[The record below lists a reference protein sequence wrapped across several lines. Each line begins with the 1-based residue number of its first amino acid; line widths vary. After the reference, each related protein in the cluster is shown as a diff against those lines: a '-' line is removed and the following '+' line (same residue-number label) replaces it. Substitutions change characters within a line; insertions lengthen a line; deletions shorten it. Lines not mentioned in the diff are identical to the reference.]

1 MKKRFFVISV
11 SLPLAASSFAQ
22 TGMSGLSDAADGVG
36 SYLPYVQALCY
47 AIAAVIAVV
56 GAVGVYLSMQTAP
69 QQTSK
74 RMMMT
79 VGSCLTFVFMAIAL
93 PQFFGLDG
101 SYTSGNDGG
110 SGSSETAGTSDG
122 FLASD
127 EGGISQSGIN
137 TEIPAIQDKTGNWIT
152 FPEGTNM
159 DIANSLMN
167 IYDHFGSGVEGTY
180 GRTLSYINREY
191 QSGGIDH
198 DTFGQMMRLATG
210 YLPHN

>member
-1 MKKRFFVISV
+1 MKKRFFAISV

-56 GAVGVYLSMQTAP
+56 GAVGVYLSMQTVP

-74 RMMMT
+74 RIMMT
-79 VGSCLTFVFMAIAL
+79 VGSCLTFVFMAIDL

-101 SYTSGNDGG
+101 SYTSGSDGNTG
-110 SGSSETAGTSDG
+110 SNETAGTSDG

-159 DIANSLMN
+159 SIANGLMN
-167 IYDHFGSGVEGTY
+167 IWDHMGSGVEGSY
-180 GRTLSYINREY
+180 GRTLDYINREY
-191 QSGGIDH
+191 HSGNMDH
-198 DTFGQMMRLATG
+198 DTFEQMMRIAG
-210 YLPHN
+210 NLPHN